1 MNWISF
7 LNGDTGYTLFM
18 GITVYYAFCYCGSSY
33 FYQLFQITIYYPP
46 MFKVGVD
53 LWLALLYRL
62 WNEDKVP
69 EGECDS
75 YFYRPGS

>member
-1 MNWISF
+1 
-7 LNGDTGYTLFM
+7 
-18 GITVYYAFCYCGSSY
+18 
-33 FYQLFQITIYYPP
+33 

-69 EGECDS
+69 EGEFAALCGTNICLRHV
-75 YFYRPGS
+75 YLPVKKFYLLQTHVCFSSQAICLES